1 MRRGSGVTAPIPTP
15 PYVFSPMP
23 QASLLGQLVF
33 TEHSKQFSEIP
44 KDRQIAKNCGT
55 TSWVYCIQGELCGDC
70 AGSES
75 FHIDVAVQQSLH
87 QFHDASWRIF
97 MFCDIWKESIGRVG
111 EKLVGGG
118 RGHFPEWCDLHSV
131 CHDPKPDPNRSK
143 WDYDICEDMKH
154 FEMALFDRQGRWTQ
168 NVCPLDYDAH
178 SIGVHPNAAVVL
190 APNKGFRAILEAIV
204 TTCNLLG
211 DNPRY
216 WKYTGE
222 TSPYHWKDGGLCLT
236 EAGRWRSNSCLWY
249 IKRHGWEHVPSS
261 IYDEL
266 QRMVDALPDEEQ
278 QTPEPKAKAAWV
290 ERAPLPRK
298 RQPELPQTPSPPEP
312 QRAKAA
318 ESKPVLQAV
327 RPTSSSSS
335 AARSPHDDI
344 RQRLFSDSMQR
355 QLFAQHVPQR
365 PQKKIAQ
372 GTPSN
377 VSTVPPAA
385 PPQEAQDSLV
395 NTTQQQPNDVA
406 VVDLTTGADDSTRQ
420 GVTGDSSAPSQ
431 VEERLSE
438 TTVHTPSVSDSDAS
452 RRNRL
457 VNQAKLE
464 RLKEAKHRVAKE
476 HKDTLEKLIE
486 LDTQRRLLETEIDE
500 TQAELTEE
508 DEAASNRSLSTSVKS
523 SHK

>member
-1 MRRGSGVTAPIPTP
+1 MR
-15 PYVFSPMP
+15 
-23 QASLLGQLVF
+23 
-33 TEHSKQFSEIP
+33 P
-44 KDRQIAKNCGT
+44 K
-55 TSWVYCIQGELCGDC
+55 
-70 AGSES
+70 
-75 FHIDVAVQQSLH
+75 
-87 QFHDASWRIF
+87 
-97 MFCDIWKESIGRVG
+97 
-111 EKLVGGG
+111 
-118 RGHFPEWCDLHSV
+118 
-131 CHDPKPDPNRSK
+131 
-143 WDYDICEDMKH
+143 
-154 FEMALFDRQGRWTQ
+154 
-168 NVCPLDYDAH
+168 
-178 SIGVHPNAAVVL
+178 
-190 APNKGFRAILEAIV
+190 KGA
-204 TTCNLLG
+204 
-211 DNPRY
+211 
-216 WKYTGE
+216 
-222 TSPYHWKDGGLCLT
+222 
-236 EAGRWRSNSCLWY
+236 
-249 IKRHGWEHVPSS
+249 
-261 IYDEL
+261 
-266 QRMVDALPDEEQ
+266 
-278 QTPEPKAKAAWV
+278 QT
-290 ERAPLPRK
+290 LPRK

-335 AARSPHDDI
+335 AARTPHDDI
-344 RQRLFSDSMQR
+344 RQRLFSDSVQR

-395 NTTQQQPNDVA
+395 NTTQQQP
-406 VVDLTTGADDSTRQ
+406 TCADDSTRQ

-476 HKDTLEKLIE
+476 RKDTLEKLIE